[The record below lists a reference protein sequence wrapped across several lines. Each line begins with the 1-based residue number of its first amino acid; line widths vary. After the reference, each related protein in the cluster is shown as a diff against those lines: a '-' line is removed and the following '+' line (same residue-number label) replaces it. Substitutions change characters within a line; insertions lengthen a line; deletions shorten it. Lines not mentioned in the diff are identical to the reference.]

1 MFRCWR
7 LLLVVVALFAAVLA
21 ILWFWGEAQSH
32 PSDPRPLKDGSATL
46 QAILAQNSATDPAI
60 ARTLAPRPEG
70 RVLPPEAEAL
80 ARTLNAPAETAEHD
94 VQTLSSL
101 VDLFRRANGGAI
113 PAGGLNEEI
122 TEQLLGKNP
131 RHFAVLPPDCP
142 GLDGVGRLLDRWG
155 KPYFL
160 HPLSREILEIRSAGP
175 DGKFGTADDVVVG
188 EEAGAEIRR

>member
-1 MFRCWR
+1 MRR
-7 LLLVVVALFAAVLA
+7 
-21 ILWFWGEAQSH
+21 
-32 PSDPRPLKDGSATL
+32 D
-46 QAILAQNSATDPAI
+46 
-60 ARTLAPRPEG
+60 
-70 RVLPPEAEAL
+70 
-80 ARTLNAPAETAEHD
+80 ETAEHD

-142 GLDGVGRLLDRWG
+142 GLDGAGRLLDRWG

-160 HPLSREILEIRSAGP
+160 HPLSREILEIRSGGP
-175 DGKFGTADDVVVG
+175 DGKFGTADDVVIG